1 MKTSTRDSILRGTD
15 GTNYIVPFIIV
26 TSLFFFWGVANNMTD
41 TLLAAFKNIMNMTDF
56 QTSFIQIAFYGS
68 YAVFAIPAA
77 LLIRK
82 FNFKIGILVG
92 LALYASGTF
101 LFYPAGQLS
110 SYGFYLVAIYVMA
123 GGCSILE
130 TTANPY
136 ILTMGRPENM
146 TRRLNLAQSFNPIG
160 SISGIVLSQLFILS
174 QLSSNK
180 SEMSQ
185 SELQLAQQH
194 ELSAVT
200 LTYIGVGVV
209 LLVLFAL
216 IISYKKMPVSKDVS
230 TLSFLK
236 TTGQLFKRKHYS
248 LGVIAQFFY
257 VGAQIGVWSYTI
269 RYVMIALNFVDPATD
284 NIIAENVTDFI
295 KSNPFWSKLW
305 QFDAATTAE
314 NIGNSFYLTSIL
326 LFSVSRFIFT
336 ALMKFFKPGILLAI
350 ASVGALISALIAI
363 FAVGIIGI
371 MGLVFISFFMSLM
384 FPTIYGIALENLTE
398 SEAKVGGSYLV
409 MAILGGALL
418 TSLQGLVSTM
428 SGSISLAYLIPV
440 FCFVVVGLYGL
451 SSGKQC
457 TITK

>member
-1 MKTSTRDSILRGTD
+1 
-15 GTNYIVPFIIV
+15 
-26 TSLFFFWGVANNMTD
+26 
-41 TLLAAFKNIMNMTDF
+41 
-56 QTSFIQIAFYGS
+56 
-68 YAVFAIPAA
+68 
-77 LLIRK
+77 
-82 FNFKIGILVG
+82 
-92 LALYASGTF
+92 
-101 LFYPAGQLS
+101 
-110 SYGFYLVAIYVMA
+110 MA

-136 ILTMGRPENM
+136 ILSMGRPENM
-146 TRRLNLAQSFNPIG
+146 TRRSNLAQSFNPIG

-216 IISYKKMPVSKDVS
+216 IMSYKKMPVSKDVS
-230 TLSFLK
+230 ALSFLK

-269 RYVMIALNFVDPATD
+269 RFVMIALNFVDPAATD
-284 NIIAENVTDFI
+284 SIIAENVTDFI

-363 FAVGIIGI
+363 FAVGMIGI
-371 MGLVFISFFMSLM
+371 MGLVFISFYMSLM

-398 SEAKVGGSYLV
+398 SEAKVGGFYLV

-418 TSLQGLVSTM
+418 TSLQGLVSTT
-428 SGSISLAYLIPV
+428 SGSISMAYLIPV

-451 SSGKQC
+451 SSGKQS
-457 TITK
+457 TITM

>member
-1 MKTSTRDSILRGTD
+1 MKTSTRDSILRGAD
-15 GTNYIVPFIIV
+15 GTNYIFPFIIV

-92 LALYASGTF
+92 LALYALGTF

-110 SYGFYLVAIYVMA
+110 SYAFYLVAIYVMA

-216 IISYKKMPVSKDVS
+216 IMSYKKMPVSKDVS

-295 KSNPFWSKLW
+295 KSNPFWSQLW
-305 QFDAATTAE
+305 QFDTATTAE
-314 NIGNSFYLTSIL
+314 NIGNSFYLTSII

-363 FAVGIIGI
+363 FAVGMIGI
-371 MGLVFISFFMSLM
+371 VGLVLISFFMSLM

-451 SSGKQC
+451 SSGKQS